1 MTKDALTE
9 QEVPEKVLP
18 VSENAIGDEISV
30 LAHVSRI
37 WKHKITASQPYA
49 LLIPTIT
56 ITSADGDGRVTGEL
70 VLEPTHVNSLGGI
83 HGTTSA
89 AIIDFIAGMAIVAKS
104 RGDKT
109 GVSTDIH
116 VSYVSSAQVGD
127 TVEVECWLNKLGR
140 NMAFTS
146 VEIRKKG
153 GDGKG
158 GKKVLITG
166 THTKYVA

>member
-1 MTKDALTE
+1 MAEPTASAPPTGDDA
-9 QEVPEKVLP
+9 
-18 VSENAIGDEISV
+18 SV
-30 LAHVSRI
+30 LAHVSRVCT
-37 WKHKITASQPYA
+37 KKITTSQPYN
-49 LLIPTIT
+49 LLIPTVK
-56 ITSADGDGRVTGEL
+56 ITSATAEGRVTGEL
-70 VLEPTHVNSLGGI
+70 LLEPSHVNSLGGI

-104 RGDKT
+104 GGDKT

-116 VSYVSSAQVGD
+116 VSYVSSARVGD
-127 TVEVECWLNKLGR
+127 TVEIECWLNKLGR

-166 THTKYVA
+166 SHTKYVA

>member
-1 MTKDALTE
+1 MAEPTSTNPPVEVDA
-9 QEVPEKVLP
+9 
-18 VSENAIGDEISV
+18 SV
-30 LAHVSRI
+30 LSHVSRVCT
-37 WKHKITASQPYA
+37 KKITTSQPYA
-49 LLIPTIT
+49 LLIPTMA
-56 ITSADGDGRVTGEL
+56 ITSATAAGRVTGEL
-70 VLEPTHVNSLGGI
+70 VLEPSHVNSLGGI

-104 RGDKT
+104 GGDKT

-116 VSYVSSAQVGD
+116 VSYVSSAKVGD

-153 GDGKG
+153 GDGKTG
-158 GKKVLITG
+158 GKKVLVTG
-166 THTKYVA
+166 SHTKYVA

>member
-1 MTKDALTE
+1 MASPPRNE
-9 QEVPEKVLP
+9 QAPPP
-18 VSENAIGDEISV
+18 VASEQHPDGPASV
-30 LAHVSRI
+30 LVHVARVAA
-37 WKHKITASQPYA
+37 HKITASQPYA
-49 LLIPTIT
+49 LLIPTMAL
-56 ITSADGDGRVTGEL
+56 TSASADGRVTGEL
-70 VLEPTHVNSLGGI
+70 VLAPAHVNSLGGL

-89 AIIDFIAGMAIVAKS
+89 ALIDFIGGLAIVAKS
-104 RGDKT
+104 GGDKT

-116 VSYVSSAQVGD
+116 VSYVSSAKVGD

-140 NMAFTS
+140 TMAFTT

-166 THTKYVA
+166 SHTKYVA